1 MACGILGML
10 MPVVFGLWS
19 GIPEPAVHDEFVYLL
34 GADTFAHGRMTN
46 PAPQLPEFFESPHLL
61 VTPSYASKYPPAQSI
76 ALAIG
81 QVLGGHP
88 IWGVWLSCG
97 LFAAALCW
105 MLQSWVSPRW
115 ALAVTIVAIMTRGI
129 SSYWA
134 QSYWGGMVAAMGAAL
149 VLGAVHRTLRAP
161 SVITSVL
168 MGLGLVILANSRP
181 FEGAILAVVV
191 MPLLTWWLVA
201 SGRVPFR
208 VKLLRCVIPCA
219 AVLVA
224 GGLWMALY
232 NRAVTSSALLQPYEA
247 HNAQYFGQ
255 GPFIFSELYEP
266 ERQPHP
272 RVAEVYDIQR
282 HPTARGAVLASE
294 FFRNFLSRSQ
304 RSLEAAFTL
313 TSSGDY
319 EGEVKKSILW
329 LALLVMVPMLSSR
342 WALFCGVA
350 FLAVSAGGA
359 VTRWW
364 FPHYSAP
371 AVPLVLAL
379 VATGLRQMS
388 LPGGR
393 RGRATLAP
401 FAVATLAFAA
411 VSLPAVRVIGAG
423 RPGPGERAPTMNR
436 EYVDPIRARARA
448 LAQLD
453 REPGKKLVFVNVT
466 SDAKHYEWVYNPADL
481 EAANVL
487 FVHDLGDVKNRQLIA
502 LWPDRTPWIARLGN
516 HNEVTLA
523 RYSRAEPD

>member
-1 MACGILGML
+1 ML
-10 MPVVFGLWS
+10 MPVVFGLWA

-34 GADTFAHGRMTN
+34 GADTFAQGRLTN

-61 VTPSYASKYPPAQSI
+61 VTPTYASKYPPAQSI
-76 ALAIG
+76 TLAIG
-81 QVLGGHP
+81 RVFGGHP

-115 ALAVTIVAIMTRGI
+115 ALAVTIVAIMTRGV
-129 SSYWA
+129 STYWA

-161 SVITSVL
+161 GVATSVL

-181 FEGAILAVVV
+181 FEGGILALVVA
-191 MPLLTWWLVA
+191 PLMTWWLVA
-201 SGRVPFR
+201 SDRVSFR
-208 VKLLRCVIPCA
+208 VKLLRCVIPCGC
-219 AVLVA
+219 VLVA
-224 GGLWMALY
+224 GGLWMAVY
-232 NRAVTSSALLQPYEA
+232 NRAVTSSIMVQPYEV
-247 HNAQYFGQ
+247 HNRQYFGQ
-255 GPFIFSELYEP
+255 GPFIFSKLSEP

-272 RVAEVYDIQR
+272 RVAEVYAIQR
-282 HPTARGAVLASE
+282 HPTARGAVLANE
-294 FFRNFLSRSQ
+294 FIRNFLSRSQ

-329 LALLVMVPMLSSR
+329 LALFVMVPMLGSR
-342 WALFCGVA
+342 WAMFCGLA

-371 AVPLVLAL
+371 AVPLVLAV
-379 VATGLRQMS
+379 VAIGLRQMS
-388 LPGGR
+388 LPIGR
-393 RGRATLAP
+393 KRGASTAP
-401 FAVATLAFAA
+401 LAVATLAFAA
-411 VSLPAVRVIGAG
+411 VSLPAIRVIGSG

-436 EYVDPIRARARA
+436 EYVDPIRARAKA

-466 SDAKHYEWVYNPADL
+466 SDAQHYEWVYNPADL
-481 EAANVL
+481 GAANVL
-487 FVHDLGDVKNRQLIA
+487 FVHDLGDEKNQQLIA
-502 LWPDRTPWIARLGN
+502 LKSDRTPWIARLGN

-523 RYSRAEPD
+523 RYPPAEPD